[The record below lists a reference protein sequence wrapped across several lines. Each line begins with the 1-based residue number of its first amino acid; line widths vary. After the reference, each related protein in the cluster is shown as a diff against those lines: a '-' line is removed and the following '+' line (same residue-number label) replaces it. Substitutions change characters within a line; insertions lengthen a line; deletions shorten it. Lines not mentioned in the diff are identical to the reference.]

1 VGPVDDRDESQLA
14 GAGDD
19 LVHRQN
25 ECGLGRDVTDVDGAC
40 PLACGG
46 EQRVDDLA
54 RVAERKRNRRPEV
67 VRARVVADPVPH
79 QVARAVFQVGREDL
93 VAWPQVERAGSE
105 VDAGR
110 GVLDEREISIRAAD
124 VTGEG
129 RARLVEQAGQAA
141 REEVDGFELELPLPG
156 LVALEDAP
164 RARAER
170 SVVEERHVGV
180 EQELAS

>member
-1 VGPVDDRDESQLA
+1 VRISSPGRRSSES
-14 GAGDD
+14 
-19 LVHRQN
+19 
-25 ECGLGRDVTDVDGAC
+25 
-40 PLACGG
+40 
-46 EQRVDDLA
+46 
-54 RVAERKRNRRPEV
+54 
-67 VRARVVADPVPH
+67 
-79 QVARAVFQVGREDL
+79 
-93 VAWPQVERAGSE
+93 GSE

-156 LVALEDAP
+156 VVALEDEL

-170 SVVEERHVGV
+170 SVVEERNVGGRAGTRV
-180 EQELAS
+180 VARLPRLRQ